1 MIQTAYE
8 QGVRRIALTSHYS
21 TDMPLDSFLRDR
33 EAAFLRL
40 QNAMEHHPK
49 LEGLQLKLG
58 AEVLYSPNLAFIPAQ
73 QLCLE
78 GTNLLLLEFAG
89 DEIPFRLETTVSA
102 LLAQGIEPLLAH
114 IERYSFVMKDPR
126 WLYRWVCAGGYA
138 QINAA
143 SLRRT
148 NRSSDLLEKLILW
161 ELVHVVSS
169 DAHSPQHRPPNL
181 EEGMQLVHGRLGQ
194 VMAEK
199 LERQAELLFCG
210 ESLELRMLHEPKK
223 LFGKWN

>member
-1 MIQTAYE
+1 MIQSAYG

-21 TDMPLDSFLRDR
+21 TDVPLVSFLSDR

-40 QNAMEHHPK
+40 QNAMESHPK

-73 QLCLE
+73 KLCLE

-102 LLAQGIEPLLAH
+102 LRAQGIEPLLAH

-143 SLRRT
+143 CLRYS
-148 NRSSDLLEKLILW
+148 NQSSKFLEKLILW
-161 ELVHVVSS
+161 ELVQVVSS
-169 DAHSPQHRPPNL
+169 DAHSLDHRPPNL
-181 EEGMQLVHGRLGQ
+181 EEGMQLVQRRLGKE
-194 VMAEK
+194 MAEK
-199 LERQAELLFCG
+199 LENQAEQLFCG
-210 ESLELRMLHEPKK
+210 ESLELQMLHEPKK
-223 LFGKWN
+223 LFGRWS